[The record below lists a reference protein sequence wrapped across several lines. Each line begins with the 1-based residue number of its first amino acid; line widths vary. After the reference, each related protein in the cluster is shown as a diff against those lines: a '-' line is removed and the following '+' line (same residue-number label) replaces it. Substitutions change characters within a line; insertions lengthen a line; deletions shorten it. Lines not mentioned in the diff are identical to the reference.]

1 MIKDYTLDD
10 GTTFQTVTI
19 PKGTVLF
26 RGLDYTSNDG
36 YYKLFY
42 DLIGVP
48 SPGGYCVAPKSN
60 IFFYPA
66 PYILQMIGPFNV
78 HIVYVTNYDLELLLL
93 IKPSQYHRGDRKDDS
108 SPLQQII
115 KTCTSFGK
123 MDGCG
128 TSLSDDDP
136 CFTDLVLQQYPH
148 ILGYIAIA
156 NTDKDKLH
164 ILMRDFVKHYRADK
178 LIHILPSIASN
189 ARDSISVPEIVLH
202 PHHLRMTYP
211 DYHNVRDRN
220 YNTSAELINN
230 FIIRHKNRFNYFPLF
245 YVTGKDI
252 YTLIDLKNR
261 KYIDQIRE
269 TVVNSN
275 TYFIN
280 KPLFQRM
287 NTLITKLLS
296 REGYKRDGYRYQ
308 ITVNLTTDFYVV
320 RIQSLK
326 PTLNSGQIQGK
337 SSAITRRNENKKF
350 FAKLNTSDGMTDTKD
365 KIPFSY
371 TLDQKKAL
379 MKTLY
384 NSSFQ
389 GSVDDF
395 ERSMNSNGL
404 SLEKQ
409 YLFNKGKK
417 RNAFRVMS
425 VFQRPDLQQKSK
437 QYASTRKKNRE
448 TIVNPE
454 NNSLNL
460 EEALS
465 LT

>member
-26 RGLDYTSNDG
+26 RGLDYTANDS

-66 PYILQMIGPFNV
+66 PYISQMIGPFNI
-78 HIVYVTNYDLELLLL
+78 HIVYTTNYDLELLLL
-93 IKPSQYHRGDRKDDS
+93 IRPSQYHRGDRKDDS
-108 SPLQQII
+108 SPIQQLI
-115 KTCTSFGK
+115 KTCTVFGK
-123 MDGCG
+123 YDECG
-128 TSLSDDDP
+128 TQLSPDDP

-156 NTDKDKLH
+156 NTDKDKLY
-164 ILMRDFVKHYRADK
+164 ILMRDFVKHDRAGK
-178 LIHILPSIASN
+178 LVHILPSITSN

-202 PHHLRMTYP
+202 PHHLRMTTP

-220 YNTSAELINN
+220 YTNSAELINN
-230 FIIRHKNRFNYFPLF
+230 FILRYKNRFNYFPLF
-245 YVTGKDI
+245 YVTGKNI
-252 YTLIDLKNR
+252 YTLTDLKNS
-261 KYIDQIRE
+261 KYLNQIRE
-269 TVVNSN
+269 TLVNSD

-280 KPLFQRM
+280 KPLFQRL
-287 NTLITKLLS
+287 NTLMTKLLS
-296 REGYKRDGYRYQ
+296 PEGYKRDGYRYQ
-308 ITVNLTTDFYVV
+308 ITVDLTTDFYVAKL
-320 RIQSLK
+320 QSIK
-326 PTLNSGQIQGK
+326 STQTSGQN
-337 SSAITRRNENKKF
+337 SAATRRNGNKKF
-350 FAKLNTSDGMTDTKD
+350 FGKLNITDVMEDTKD

-389 GSVDDF
+389 GSVEDF
-395 ERSMNSNGL
+395 ERSMNWNGL
-404 SLEKQ
+404 SLEKR

-417 RNAFRVMS
+417 RDAFRVMS
-425 VFQRPDLQQKSK
+425 VFQRPDLQVRQ
-437 QYASTRKKNRE
+437 QRYRNTRKNR
-448 TIVNPE
+448 IG
-454 NNSLNL
+454 NSEGNVYTDL
-460 EEALS
+460 EEV
-465 LT
+465 

>member
-1 MIKDYTLDD
+1 MIKEYTLGD

-19 PKGTVLF
+19 PKGTILF
-26 RGLDYTSNDG
+26 RGLDYNSNDG

-66 PYILQMIGPFNV
+66 PYISQMIGPFNV
-78 HIVYVTNYDLELLLL
+78 HIVYITNYDLELLLL
-93 IKPSQYHRGDRKDDS
+93 IKPSKYHRGERKDDS
-108 SPLQQII
+108 SPLQQIV

-123 MDGCG
+123 YDECG
-128 TSLSDDDP
+128 TQLSDDDP
-136 CFTDLVLQQYPH
+136 CFTDIVLQQYPH

-189 ARDSISVPEIVLH
+189 ARDSIGVPEIVLH
-202 PHHLRMTYP
+202 PHHLRMTTP
-211 DYHNVRDRN
+211 DYHNVRVRN

-245 YVTGKDI
+245 YVTGKEI
-252 YTLIDLKNR
+252 YTLTDLKNS
-261 KYIDQIRE
+261 KHLDQVRE
-269 TVVNSN
+269 TVVDSN

-280 KPLFQRM
+280 KPLFRRM
-287 NTLITKLLS
+287 NTLMTKLLS
-296 REGYKRDGYRYQ
+296 PEGYKRDGYRYQ
-308 ITVNLTTDFYVV
+308 ITVDLTTDFYVA

-326 PTLNSGQIQGK
+326 SAPNSASTPNSGQIQRA
-337 SSAITRRNENKKF
+337 STRRNENKKYF
-350 FAKLNTSDGMTDTKD
+350 GKLNTSDSMADTKD

-404 SLEKQ
+404 SLEKR

-417 RNAFRVMS
+417 RDAFRVMS
-425 VFQRPDLQQKSK
+425 VFQRPDLQGRQQKYSD
-437 QYASTRKKNRE
+437 STRKNKKKDVMIDGDF
-448 TIVNPE
+448 TG
-454 NNSLNL
+454 L
-460 EEALS
+460 EELN
-465 LT
+465 